1 MLAMYTGWSGSVNR
15 YVKTINAKFLAKIAE
30 LVRTLRI
37 VQILFTLEEA

>member
-1 MLAMYTGWSGSVNR
+1 MYTGWCGSVNR
-15 YVKTINAKFLAKIAE
+15 YVTTINAKLLAKIAE